1 MGGMDANLNPGG
13 MDTSGTPSNPVA
25 SPPLIPTTAESNIRT
40 WCVACHL
47 ASLSGFITGFGF
59 ILGPLIVWLLK
70 KHASN
75 DIDVHGRESLDFQIS
90 MFLYGAVLAGLG
102 FLTCGVTWGLLV
114 VLAVFQI
121 VATILAA
128 VRTSNGVPWRYPLTI
143 RFLGRG

>member
-1 MGGMDANLNPGG
+1 MDTNPNPGLPEG
-13 MDTSGTPSNPVA
+13 AGPNPRPF
-25 SPPLIPTTAESNIRT
+25 SRPPLTPAPGEPDVKT

-70 KHASN
+70 KHSSN
-75 DIDVHGRESLDFQIS
+75 EIDVHGRESLDFQIS
-90 MFLYGAVLAGLG
+90 MFIYGLVLAGLG

-114 VLAVFQI
+114 VLAIFQI